1 MFKKGFTLIELI
13 VVVGILSI
21 IMLIVSQPV
30 ASIIK
35 YQRESQTTDNMR
47 DNLQF
52 IINIIEKELKTSSDV
67 KVLNNNTTL
76 EFKDQDGVSIKYSFD
91 TAAKTIKK
99 NEVSFIDKNL
109 FKVNNFRVWYNPTT
123 NKLVTILI
131 DTESKDL
138 KDKVSMQTSVYPL
151 NNK

>member
-1 MFKKGFTLIELI
+1 MYKQGFTLIELV

-35 YQRESQTTDNMR
+35 YQRESQTADNMR

-52 IINIIEKELKTSSDV
+52 AINIIEKDLKTSSEV
-67 KVLNNNTTL
+67 SIINQS
-76 EFKDQDGVSIKYSFD
+76 EFSFKDQNGANIVYKLDGNI
-91 TAAKTIKK
+91 IKK
-99 NEVSFIDKNL
+99 TQNGTTSNYIDNSL
-109 FKVNNFRVWYNPTT
+109 FTVTNFKVWNNSTQ
-123 NKLVTILI
+123 LVTVLI
-131 DTESKDL
+131 EAKSLDS